1 MLSFSASAL
10 AYNAGSRSVVLT
22 GRRAPAAAMVDCLE
36 NAMVYDCGPTAT
48 SAGVSSGCVFFP
60 EPPAGDSARKE
71 AVSTGLPAMAQMPL
85 RIRLC

>member
-1 MLSFSASAL
+1 MGDERGIRLRL
-10 AYNAGSRSVVLT
+10 AYNAGSRSAVLT

-60 EPPAGDSARKE
+60 EHLSRRPATRRAR
-71 AVSTGLPAMAQMPL
+71 
-85 RIRLC
+85 RLYQLACRRWSRCP

>member
-36 NAMVYDCGPTAT
+36 NAMVYDCGPTA
-48 SAGVSSGCVFFP
+48 GCF
-60 EPPAGDSARKE
+60 
-71 AVSTGLPAMAQMPL
+71 
-85 RIRLC
+85 

>member
-10 AYNAGSRSVVLT
+10 ADNAGSRSVVL

-36 NAMVYDCGPTAT
+36 NAMVYDRPDRHLCWRLVWPR
-48 SAGVSSGCVFFP
+48 VFFP

>member
-36 NAMVYDCGPTAT
+36 NAMVYDRPDRHLCWRL
-48 SAGVSSGCVFFP
+48 VWL
-60 EPPAGDSARKE
+60 RL
-71 AVSTGLPAMAQMPL
+71 LP
-85 RIRLC
+85 